1 VRSSVYAHDSPLSVA
16 LATAGDERPQLVRS
30 SWPGLHGQTFDIPG
44 AADFCA
50 GASLAP
56 LTGMPRRN
64 EPDDLALQVGQ
75 RIRELREDNGMTIQ
89 QLAETSEIGSKG
101 HISNMER
108 GLVRPN
114 IQTLKQV
121 ADGLGV
127 LPLDLMTFPKLD
139 LRQKLIDLTRYVS
152 RMKIGEV
159 IRVLSKHAKKK

>member
-1 VRSSVYAHDSPLSVA
+1 MAHRL
-16 LATAGDERPQLVRS
+16 LLKR
-30 SWPGLHGQTFDIPG
+30 F
-44 AADFCA
+44 
-50 GASLAP
+50 
-56 LTGMPRRN
+56 MPRRN
-64 EPDDLALQVGQ
+64 EPDDLALKVGQ
-75 RIRELREDNGMTIQ
+75 RIRDLREDNGMTIQ

-139 LRQKLIDLTRYVS
+139 LRQKLIDLTRAVS
-152 RMKIGEV
+152 RVKIGEL
-159 IRVLSKHAKKK
+159 IKMLTKGRAAAKSR

>member
-1 VRSSVYAHDSPLSVA
+1 
-16 LATAGDERPQLVRS
+16 
-30 SWPGLHGQTFDIPG
+30 
-44 AADFCA
+44 
-50 GASLAP
+50 
-56 LTGMPRRN
+56 MPRRN
-64 EPDDLALQVGQ
+64 EPDQLALAVGQ
-75 RIRELREDNGMTIQ
+75 RIRELREDKEMTIQ

-139 LRQKLIDLTRYVS
+139 LRQKLIDLTRRLS
-152 RMKIGEV
+152 RMKLSEL
-159 IRVLSKHAKKK
+159 IRIVARHQRKQRA